1 MKHLVLITILL
12 LLAYFGWQ
20 YTPSRNKFFVKE
32 FLKRHAFKL
41 IAIWVALW
49 GGVFLAATNGSINIL

>member
-1 MKHLVLITILL
+1 MKHLLL
-12 LLAYFGWQ
+12 LGFLVLLAYFVWQ

-32 FLKRHAFKL
+32 FLKRHAPKL

-49 GGVFLAATNGSINIL
+49 GGVFLAANNGSINIL